1 MSPSCAVA
9 PGLIGGVMTLDRSS
23 PLMGDHPARRAR
35 LIRVSCMAYTKLHQ
49 SILRSTVWLEP
60 NPTRIVWITMLALA
74 DKHGEVSG
82 SVPGLANTARVTL
95 DECKRA
101 IATFMGPDPY
111 SRTPDDEGRRIE
123 PIDGGWQILNYEKY
137 RLEASRDDQREKT
150 AARTRRWREK
160 RARQGV
166 TQKPSQKGAG
176 DAPVTHDRDIAEA
189 EAEADSDHE
198 SVTTNITA
206 TTRAPAPKTNGRQ
219 RTPAMPEDWKP
230 SPATQSKLRAAL
242 NWINPEIAGIRMV
255 EFRAWA
261 AELADPPTSQAQ
273 RDRIWLTFMLR
284 TKREDFPELIRQ
296 GYNL

>member
-1 MSPSCAVA
+1 
-9 PGLIGGVMTLDRSS
+9 
-23 PLMGDHPARRAR
+23 MGDHPARRAR
-35 LIRVSCMAYTKLHQ
+35 LIRVSFMAYTKLHQ

-137 RLEASRDDQREKT
+137 RLEASKDDQREKT

-160 RARQGV
+160 RARQSV
-166 TQKPSQKGAG
+166 TQKPSQNGAR
-176 DAPVTHDRDIAEA
+176 DAAVTHDRDIA

-198 SVTTNITA
+198 SVTTTITA
-206 TTRAPAPKTNGRQ
+206 TPSAPSKNGTFR
-219 RTPAMPEDWKP
+219 RTEIPTDWKP
-230 SPATQSKLRAAL
+230 SQAIQRELKSALAWMTPAIAAL
-242 NWINPEIAGIRMV
+242 RLF

-261 AELADPPTSQAQ
+261 AEMNDPPTSQAQ
-273 RDRIWLTFMLR
+273 RDRVWLKFMMR
-284 TKREDFPELIRQ
+284 TNKGDYTEHLPRSF
-296 GYNL
+296 NL